1 MKNTPSQIVTNSRK
15 STNVIEAAA
24 KSFPIPAS
32 IAYAGRNASK
42 RFLEFFAATIRNKNT
57 RMAYYRAVMK
67 FFQWTESLELALVDI
82 EPLHMAAYVEKLS
95 DEYAPPTA
103 KQHLA
108 AIRMLFN
115 WLVTGHVVEM
125 NPATAVRGPS
135 HKVRKGKT
143 PVLASSEAR
152 ELLDSIETDTVIGL
166 RDRALIALMTYSFA
180 RVSAAVAMN
189 VEDYFTQRKR
199 GWIRLHEKGGKLHD
213 IPAHHNLEEYL
224 DEYIRVA
231 GIRADR
237 KGPLFRTVKG
247 RTRKLSQ
254 NRLAREN
261 AYQMIQRRILGAG
274 LATKA
279 NCHTFRATGITA
291 YLESGGVLEH
301 AQQIANHESP
311 TTTKLYDRTRD
322 EITLDEIEKI
332 HI

>member
-1 MKNTPSQIVTNSRK
+1 MKSNPAQSVTK
-15 STNVIEAAA
+15 STISQSVVEAAA
-24 KSFPIPAS
+24 ATYPIPAS
-32 IAYAGRNASK
+32 IAFAGQDASK

-57 RMAYYRAVMK
+57 RQAYYRAVMT
-67 FFQWTESLELALVDI
+67 FFRWTESLELALIDI
-82 EPLHMAAYVEKLS
+82 EPLHIAAYVEKLS
-95 DEYAPPTA
+95 DEYAAPTA

-115 WLVTGHVVEM
+115 WLVTGQIVTM

-135 HKVRKGKT
+135 HTVKKGKT

-152 ELLDSIETDTVIGL
+152 ELLDSIETDTLIGL

-189 VEDYFTQRKR
+189 VEDYFVQRKR

-213 IPAHHNLEEYL
+213 VPAHHNLEEYL
-224 DEYIRVA
+224 DEYIRAA
-231 GIRADR
+231 GIRSDR

-247 RTRKLSQ
+247 RTKRLTA
-254 NRLAREN
+254 NRLSREN
-261 AYQMIQRRILGAG
+261 AYLMIQKRMQGAG

-291 YLESGGVLEH
+291 YLESGGILEH

-311 TTTKLYDRTRD
+311 TTTKLYDRTSD